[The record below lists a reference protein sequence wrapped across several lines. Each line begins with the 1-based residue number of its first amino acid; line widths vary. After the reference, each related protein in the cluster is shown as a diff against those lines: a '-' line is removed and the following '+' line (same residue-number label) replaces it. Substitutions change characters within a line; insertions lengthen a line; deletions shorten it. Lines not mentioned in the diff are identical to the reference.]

1 MTLSNRTELSGTRT
15 TLATL
20 TLVDRQ
26 DDQRRNLARFFQS
39 AGYTVRELHAMPISM
54 MQEGGLVETTD
65 VMLIALE
72 QPLQP
77 ELDLLR
83 VLKSQTTIGCIAL
96 TTRPGMQD
104 RVAALE
110 AGADMAYVKA
120 ADRQELLA
128 AVKALIRRL
137 PSAPSLIAP
146 PQGLRHAFGADAT
159 GAVHDLRQP
168 VASPS
173 QMPCWTLTFASCS
186 LTPPGG
192 STDTNLTSVEF
203 DLLSVLMAS
212 PLRTISKQELLTV
225 IGTGDGSGL
234 RASHLG
240 NATRPLGRGRHMT
253 GNFHR
258 IESALS
264 RLRKK
269 VQSTQGLPLPI
280 RAVFGEGLAFMAQA
294 RLE

>member
-1 MTLSNRTELSGTRT
+1 MSLPEGPEQSRRPTS
-15 TLATL
+15 ATL
-20 TLVDRQ
+20 TLIDRQ

-39 AGYTVRELHAMPISM
+39 AGYTVRDLHALPVSSL
-54 MQEGGLVETTD
+54 QEGSLIETTD
-65 VMLIALE
+65 VALIALE

-96 TTRPGMQD
+96 TTRHGMQD

-137 PSAPSLIAP
+137 PSAPTPIVPLP
-146 PQGLRHAFGADAT
+146 GLRQVGGHEGAASNHDQRL
-159 GAVHDLRQP
+159 AVAP
-168 VASPS
+168 PS

-186 LTPPGG
+186 LTRPGG
-192 STDTNLTSVEF
+192 SIDTALTSVEF
-203 DLLSVLMAS
+203 DLLSILMAS

-225 IGTGDGSGL
+225 IGAGDGNGL
-234 RASHLG
+234 RSSLQIG
-240 NATRPLGRGRHMT
+240 STRLVGRGSHTM

-269 VQSTQGLPLPI
+269 VLSSQGVALPI

>member
-1 MTLSNRTELSGTRT
+1 MLRPNS
-15 TLATL
+15 ATL

-39 AGYTVRELHAMPISM
+39 AGYAVRELHALPISA
-54 MQEGGLVETTD
+54 MQDGGLAETTD

-83 VLKSQTTIGCIAL
+83 RLKSQTTIGCIAL

-137 PSAPSLIAP
+137 PSAPTLIDP
-146 PQGLRHAFGADAT
+146 IQGLRQSLGQQESALIADQRHPT
-159 GAVHDLRQP
+159 S
-168 VASPS
+168 SPP

-186 LTPPGG
+186 LASPG
-192 STDTNLTSVEF
+192 SAANTILTSVEF

-225 IGTGDGSGL
+225 IGTSDSSGQ
-234 RASHLG
+234 RSSHLNG
-240 NATRPLGRGRHMT
+240 STRLIGRDRHT
-253 GNFHR
+253 ASNFHR

-269 VQSTQGLPLPI
+269 VQSTQGVTLPI

>member
-1 MTLSNRTELSGTRT
+1 MSLPERMDPGRRPTS
-15 TLATL
+15 ATL

-39 AGYTVRELHAMPISM
+39 AGYTVRELHALPVSA
-54 MQEGGLVETTD
+54 MQDGGLIETTD

-83 VLKSQTTIGCIAL
+83 TLKSQTTIGCIAL

-137 PSAPSLIAP
+137 PSAPTLIAP
-146 PQGLRHAFGADAT
+146 LHGLRQISGQEGTASTYDA
-159 GAVHDLRQP
+159 HPP
-168 VASPS
+168 VPPPS
-173 QMPCWTLTFASCS
+173 QMPCWTLTFASCC

-192 STDTNLTSVEF
+192 SVDTVLTSVEF

-225 IGTGDGSGL
+225 IGMGDGSGL
-234 RASHLG
+234 RSSHLG
-240 NATRPLGRGRHMT
+240 GNTRLVGRGRHAT

-269 VQSTQGLPLPI
+269 VQSTQGVALPI